1 MPRNG
6 SLTISE
12 KILLVLQEKGCCS
25 LEELERYTKVR
36 RNELLVYLTKM
47 TRQGIVTRSWGH
59 FAGKKYRKYCLK
71 TTLKK
76 ELNLS

>member
-47 TRQGIVTRSWGH
+47 T
-59 FAGKKYRKYCLK
+59 K
-71 TTLKK
+71 
-76 ELNLS
+76 